1 MATNLKLEEINLS
14 EKYGVETILEPKEFL
29 AKMNFLRCWFDHRFC
44 KWLTCQKWTK

>member
-29 AKMNFLRCWFDHRFC
+29 AKKNFLRFWFNDRFC
-44 KWLTCQKWTK
+44 T